1 MVSSRHCRDSAIK
14 RRRRETNSDIRDDK
28 VQETERLPANTPRI
42 LSRVLRDETRYL
54 RGSRM
59 KHLRALSTG
68 TLTAI
73 VALGLGLSAQTN
85 PAPTKAAPK
94 PAMAVAHKATQ
105 PPAAATTQPELTK
118 QYCVGCHS
126 DKGKAGGLSLV
137 AFDAAH
143 AEQNPEVAEKII
155 HKLRLGMMPP
165 PGMRRPDAAVLTDF
179 VTSLEN
185 KVDTAAATRPNP
197 GRRPFQ
203 RLNRAEYAHAVHD
216 LLDLDVDV
224 NAFLPP
230 DTLSAGYDN
239 IADVQTFSA
248 TLMEGYL
255 RAASRISTL
264 AVGDRNASPSE
275 FTVKVPRTES
285 QMRHVDGTPWGTRGG
300 LALDYTFPADGD
312 YSFRIMLH
320 GTPTGQLFGSVASRN
335 EQIDLSINGER
346 VALLDVDWK
355 MTETD
360 KTGLNLVTP
369 RVHVKAGPQHIAA
382 AFIQKFDGVV
392 DDLVAPIQ
400 YTLADTEYGDNAG
413 ITILPHVRDFSITGP
428 YKVTGVSDT
437 PSRRKVF
444 ICRPTSTADE
454 IPCARK
460 ILSSL
465 AGEAYRR
472 TPNNEDVESLMTF
485 YGEGRKGHDF
495 EAGIKAALQALLAS
509 PRFVFRFESTPTLAK
524 AGQSY
529 RVSDLDLASR
539 LSFFI
544 WNTVPDAELVK
555 VATAGT
561 LHTPAMLDKQVRRLL
576 ADPRAESL
584 STRFASQWL
593 RLQDVEKIHPDALLF
608 PGFDNELAESY
619 KRETQLFFDSI
630 VREDRNILDLL
641 NADYTFVNERIA
653 RVYGMPNIVGENF
666 RRVTVAD
673 ERRGILGQGSVL
685 MQTSVADRTSPV
697 QRGKWI
703 MEVLLGSPP
712 PAPPADVPP
721 LDDTKSATATGKPL
735 STRERMEE
743 HRKNP
748 ACASCHKVID
758 PLGLALD
765 NFDTLGAWRIKDN
778 GVAIDANGVL
788 YDGTKMNGPADL
800 RQALL
805 NHSEGL
811 IRNFTDNLM
820 SYGLGRRIEY
830 YDQPSIRAITKKA
843 AQNGNRFSSFVLGI
857 VNSPAFQMS
866 TAEAVTTTAQ

>member
-1 MVSSRHCRDSAIK
+1 MNKWIA
-14 RRRRETNSDIRDDK
+14 
-28 VQETERLPANTPRI
+28 A
-42 LSRVLRDETRYL
+42 
-54 RGSRM
+54 
-59 KHLRALSTG
+59 STG
-68 TLTAI
+68 TLVA
-73 VALGLGLSAQTN
+73 VAALGLGLSAQTTN
-85 PAPTKAAPK
+85 STPPAKTAPK
-94 PAMAVAHKATQ
+94 PAMAVAHKVA
-105 PPAAATTQPELTK
+105 PPAAATAAQPELTK

-126 DKGKAGGLSLV
+126 EKGKAGGLSLV
-137 AFDAAH
+137 SFEAAH
-143 AEQNPEVAEKII
+143 ADQNPEVAEKII

-165 PGMRRPDAAVLTDF
+165 AGMRRPDAAVLTQF
-179 VTSLEN
+179 VSGLEARI
-185 KVDTAAATRPNP
+185 DAASTAHPNP

-203 RLNRAEYAHAVHD
+203 RLNRAEYEHAVRD
-216 LLDLDVDV
+216 LLDLDIDV

-335 EQIDLSINGER
+335 EQIDVSINGER
-346 VALLDVDWK
+346 VALLDVNWK

-360 KTGLNLVTP
+360 KNGLNLVTP
-369 RVHVKAGPQHIAA
+369 RIHVKAGPQHLAA

-392 DDLVAPIQ
+392 DDLVSPID

-413 ITILPHVRDFSITGP
+413 ITILPHVRDFSVTGP

-444 ICRPTSTADE
+444 ICRPTSPADE

-460 ILSSL
+460 ILSNL
-465 AGEAYRR
+465 TGEAYRR
-472 TPNNEDVESLMTF
+472 TPNNEDVESLMEF

-509 PRFVFRFESTPTLAK
+509 PKFVFRFESTPPLVK
-524 AGQSY
+524 AGQTY
-529 RVSDLDLASR
+529 RISDIDLASR

-544 WNTVPDAELVK
+544 WNTVPDAELIK
-555 VATAGT
+555 LATAST
-561 LHTPAMLDKQVRRLL
+561 LHTPAVLDKQVRRML

-608 PGFDNELAESY
+608 PGFDNDLAASY
-619 KRETQLFFDSI
+619 KRETELFFDSI

-641 NADYTFVNERIA
+641 TADYTFVNERIA
-653 RVYGMPNIVGENF
+653 RVYKIPNIVGENF
-666 RRVTVAD
+666 RRVTVPD
-673 ERRGILGQGSVL
+673 ERRGILGQGSML

-712 PAPPADVPP
+712 PPPPQDPAPPP
-721 LDDTKSATATGKPL
+721 LEETKAATAGGKPL

-743 HRKNP
+743 HRKSP
-748 ACASCHKVID
+748 ACSSCHKVID

-765 NFDTLGAWRIKDN
+765 NFDVLGEWRIKDN
-778 GVAIDANGVL
+778 GVNVDSNGVL
-788 YDGTKMNGPADL
+788 YDGTKMTGPADL

-820 SYGLGRRIEY
+820 SYAIGRRIEY
-830 YDQPSIRAITKKA
+830 YDQPTIRAITKKA
-843 AQNGNRFSSFVLGI
+843 AQNGNRFSTFVLGI

>member
-1 MVSSRHCRDSAIK
+1 MTTFTVA
-14 RRRRETNSDIRDDK
+14 
-28 VQETERLPANTPRI
+28 
-42 LSRVLRDETRYL
+42 
-54 RGSRM
+54 G
-59 KHLRALSTG
+59 TG
-68 TLTAI
+68 TLAAVF
-73 VALGLGLSAQTN
+73 VALGLGLAAQT
-85 PAPTKAAPK
+85 PAPKKPLPK
-94 PAMAVAHKATQ
+94 PAMAVAHKAAASKVAPQ
-105 PPAAATTQPELTK
+105 PAAAPAPDLTR

-126 DKGKAGGLSLV
+126 EKGKAGGLSLV
-137 AFDAAH
+137 GFDATRAD
-143 AEQNPEVAEKII
+143 QNAEVAEKVI

-165 PGMRRPDAAVLTDF
+165 PGARRPDGAAVSQF
-179 VTSLEN
+179 
-185 KVDTAAATRPNP
+185 AAALETKIDAAAALRPNP

-203 RLNRAEYAHAVHD
+203 RLNRAEYARSVHQ
-216 LLDLDVDV
+216 LLDLDIDV

-239 IADVQTFSA
+239 IADVQTFSP

-255 RAASRISTL
+255 RAAGRISTL

-275 FTVKVPRTES
+275 ATFKVPRTQS
-285 QMRHVDGTPWGTRGG
+285 QMKHIDGTPWGTRGG
-300 LALDYTFPADGD
+300 IALTYTFPADGD
-312 YSFRIMLH
+312 YTFRIMLH
-320 GTPTGQLFGSVASRN
+320 GTPTGQLFGSVSSRT

-346 VALLDVDWK
+346 VALLDIDYK
-355 MTETD
+355 ISETD
-360 KTGLNLVTP
+360 KNGLNLLTP
-369 RVHVKAGPQHIAA
+369 RVHVKAGPQKLAA

-392 DDLVAPIQ
+392 DDLLAPID
-400 YTLADTEYGDNAG
+400 YTLSDTEYGDSAG

-428 YKVTGVSDT
+428 YTVTGVSDT

-444 ICRPTSTADE
+444 ICRPTSPADE
-454 IPCARK
+454 IPCARR
-460 ILSSL
+460 ILSGL

-472 TPNNEDVESLMTF
+472 TPNNEDVESLMEF
-485 YGEGRKGHDF
+485 YGNARKGHDF

-509 PRFVFRFESTPTLAK
+509 PKFVFRFESTPSMAK
-524 AGQSY
+524 PGSTY
-529 RVSDLDLASR
+529 RVTDLDLASR

-555 VATAGT
+555 VATAAT
-561 LHTPAMLDKQVRRLL
+561 LHTPAVLEKQVRRLL
-576 ADPRAESL
+576 ADPRAEAM

-608 PGFDNELAESY
+608 PGFDHELAESY
-619 KRETQLFFDSI
+619 TRETELFFDSI

-641 NADYTFVNERIA
+641 TADYTFVNERIA
-653 RVYGMPNIVGENF
+653 RVYRLPNIVGEQF
-666 RRVTVAD
+666 QRVTVPE

-685 MQTSVADRTSPV
+685 MQTAVADRTSPV

-721 LDDTKSATATGKPL
+721 LEETKAATATGKSL

-748 ACASCHKVID
+748 QCASCHKVID
-758 PLGLALD
+758 PLGLALE
-765 NFDTLGAWRIKDN
+765 NFDVLGAWRIKDN
-778 GVAIDANGVL
+778 GVAVDANGVL
-788 YDGTKMNGPADL
+788 YDGTRMNGPADL
-800 RQALL
+800 RAALL
-805 NHSEGL
+805 TKSDSL

-820 SYGLGRRIEY
+820 SFAIGRRIEY
-830 YDQPSIRAITKKA
+830 YDQPSIRAIAKKA

-866 TAEAVTTTAQ
+866 TAETATTTAQ

>member
-1 MVSSRHCRDSAIK
+1 MTKFTA
-14 RRRRETNSDIRDDK
+14 
-28 VQETERLPANTPRI
+28 A
-42 LSRVLRDETRYL
+42 
-54 RGSRM
+54 
-59 KHLRALSTG
+59 STA

-73 VALGLGLSAQTN
+73 VALGLGLSAQTT
-85 PAPTKAAPK
+85 PAPAKAAPK
-94 PAMAVAHKATQ
+94 PALAVAHKAAAPQ
-105 PPAAATTQPELTK
+105 PAATAPQPDITK
-118 QYCVGCHS
+118 QYCIGCHS
-126 DKGKAGGLSLV
+126 EKGKAGGLSLV
-137 AFDAAH
+137 SFDATH
-143 AEQNPEVAEKII
+143 AEQNAEVSEKII

-165 PGMRRPDAAVLTDF
+165 PGMRRPDAAVLSQF
-179 VTSLEN
+179 VTSLES
-185 KVDTAAATRPNP
+185 KVDAAAAVHPNP

-203 RLNRAEYAHAVHD
+203 RLNRAEYAHSVRD
-216 LLDLDVDV
+216 LLDLDIDV

-255 RAASRISTL
+255 RAAARISTL

-312 YSFRIMLH
+312 YSFRVMLH

-346 VALLDVDWK
+346 VALMDIDWK

-360 KTGLNLVTP
+360 KNGLNLVTP

-392 DDLVAPIQ
+392 DDLVSPID

-472 TPNNEDVESLMTF
+472 TPNNEDVESLMEF
-485 YGEGRKGHDF
+485 YGNARKGHDF

-509 PRFVFRFESTPTLAK
+509 PKFVFRFESTPTLAK
-524 AGQSY
+524 AGQTY

-561 LHTPAMLDKQVRRLL
+561 LHTPAVLDKQVHRML

-608 PGFDNELAESY
+608 PGFDNELAASY
-619 KRETQLFFDSI
+619 KRETELFFDSI

-641 NADYTFVNERIA
+641 TADYTFVNERIA
-653 RVYGMPNIVGENF
+653 RVYRMPNIVGENF
-666 RRVTVAD
+666 RRVTLPD
-673 ERRGILGQGSVL
+673 ERRGILGQGSML
-685 MQTSVADRTSPV
+685 MQTAVADRTSPV

-712 PAPPADVPP
+712 PPPPADVPP
-721 LDDTKSATATGKPL
+721 FDDTKAATATGKPL

-748 ACASCHKVID
+748 ACQSCHKVID

-778 GVAIDANGVL
+778 GVGIDSNGVL
-788 YDGTKMNGPADL
+788 YDGTKMSGPADL

-805 NHSEGL
+805 NHSEGV

-820 SYGLGRRIEY
+820 SYAIGRRIEY
-830 YDQPSIRAITKKA
+830 YDQPSVRVITRKA
-843 AQNGNRFSSFVLGI
+843 AQNGNHFSSFVLGI

>member
-1 MVSSRHCRDSAIK
+1 MTKFTAV
-14 RRRRETNSDIRDDK
+14 
-28 VQETERLPANTPRI
+28 
-42 LSRVLRDETRYL
+42 
-54 RGSRM
+54 
-59 KHLRALSTG
+59 STG

-73 VALGLGLSAQTN
+73 VALGLGLSAQSTTARAN
-85 PAPTKAAPK
+85 PAPK
-94 PAMAVAHKATQ
+94 PVLAVAHKAAAPQ
-105 PPAAATTQPELTK
+105 PAATAPQPDLTK

-126 DKGKAGGLSLV
+126 EKGHAGGLSLV
-137 AFDAAH
+137 SFDPSKAGQSADVS
-143 AEQNPEVAEKII
+143 EVAEKVI

-165 PGMRRPDAAVLTDF
+165 PGARRPDGAVLSDF
-179 VTSLEN
+179 ATSLEN
-185 KVDTAAATRPNP
+185 RIDAAAVVKPNP

-203 RLNRAEYAHAVHD
+203 RLNRAEYGRSVHE

-300 LALDYTFPADGD
+300 VALDYTFPADGD

-346 VALLDVDWK
+346 VALMDVDWK
-355 MTETD
+355 ISETD
-360 KTGLNLVTP
+360 KNGLNLLTP
-369 RVHVKAGPQHIAA
+369 RIHIKAGPQHIAA

-392 DDLVAPIQ
+392 DDLVSPID

-413 ITILPHVRDFSITGP
+413 ITVLPHVRDFSITGP

-472 TPNNEDVESLMTF
+472 TPNNEDVESLMEF

-509 PRFVFRFESTPTLAK
+509 PKFVFRFESTPTLAK
-524 AGQSY
+524 AGQTY
-529 RVSDLDLASR
+529 RVSDIDLASR

-555 VATAGT
+555 VATANT
-561 LHTPAMLDKQVRRLL
+561 LHTPAMLDKQVKRML

-608 PGFDNELAESY
+608 PAFDNELTESY
-619 KRETQLFFDSI
+619 IRETQLFFDSI
-630 VREDRNILDLL
+630 VREDRNILDLFT
-641 NADYTFVNERIA
+641 ADYSFINERIA
-653 RVYGMPNIVGENF
+653 RAYRIPNVVGENF
-666 RRVTVAD
+666 RRVSMPA
-673 ERRGILGQGSVL
+673 ERRGIFGQGSML

-703 MEVLLGSPP
+703 MEVLLDSPP
-712 PAPPADVPP
+712 PPPPADVPP
-721 LDDTKSATATGKPL
+721 FDDTKAATATGKPL

-748 ACASCHKVID
+748 ACQSCHKVID

-765 NFDTLGAWRIKDN
+765 NFDTLGSWRIKDN

-788 YDGTKMNGPADL
+788 YDGTKMSGPADL
-800 RQALL
+800 RAALL
-805 NHSEGL
+805 TKSDAL
-811 IRNFTDNLM
+811 IRVFTANLM
-820 SYGLGRRIEY
+820 SYGIGRRIEY
-830 YDQPSIRAITKKA
+830 YDQPSIRVIAKKA
-843 AQNGNRFSSFVLGI
+843 AQNGNHFSSFVLGI

-866 TAEAVTTTAQ
+866 TAEAVTTTAAQ

>member
-1 MVSSRHCRDSAIK
+1 MTKFTVA
-14 RRRRETNSDIRDDK
+14 
-28 VQETERLPANTPRI
+28 
-42 LSRVLRDETRYL
+42 
-54 RGSRM
+54 
-59 KHLRALSTG
+59 STG

-73 VALGLGLSAQTN
+73 VALGLGLSAQSTTA
-85 PAPTKAAPK
+85 PAKPAPK
-94 PAMAVAHKATQ
+94 PALAVAHKIAAPQ
-105 PPAAATTQPELTK
+105 PAATAPQPDLTK

-126 DKGKAGGLSLV
+126 EKGKAGGLSLV
-137 AFDAAH
+137 SFDPAH
-143 AEQNPEVAEKII
+143 ADQTADVAEKII

-165 PGMRRPDAAVLTDF
+165 PGMKRPDEGVLSQF
-179 VTSLEN
+179 ATSLEA
-185 KVDTAAATRPNP
+185 KVDAAAVMHPNP
-197 GRRPFQ
+197 GRRGFQ
-203 RLNRAEYAHAVHD
+203 RLNRAEYAHSVRD
-216 LLDLDVDV
+216 LLDLDIDV

-255 RAASRISTL
+255 RAAARISTL

-300 LALDYTFPADGD
+300 LSLDYTFPADGD
-312 YSFRIMLH
+312 YSFRVMLH
-320 GTPTGQLFGSVASRN
+320 GTPTGQLFGSVASRS

-346 VALLDVDWK
+346 VALMDVDWK

-360 KTGLNLVTP
+360 TAGLNLVTP
-369 RVHVKAGPQHIAA
+369 RVHIKAGPQHIAA

-392 DDLVAPIQ
+392 DDLVSPID

-444 ICRPTSTADE
+444 ICRPTSPADE

-472 TPNNEDVESLMTF
+472 TPNNEDVESLMEF
-485 YGEGRKGHDF
+485 YGNGRKGHDF

-509 PRFVFRFESTPTLAK
+509 PKFVFRFESTPTLAK
-524 AGQSY
+524 AGQTY

-539 LSFFI
+539 LSFFV

-561 LHTPAMLDKQVRRLL
+561 LHTPAVLEKQVRRML

-608 PGFDNELAESY
+608 PGFDNELAASY
-619 KRETQLFFDSI
+619 KRETELFFDSI
-630 VREDRNILDLL
+630 VREDRSVLDLL
-641 NADYTFVNERIA
+641 TADYTFVNERIA
-653 RVYGMPNIVGENF
+653 RVYRMPNIVGENF
-666 RRVTVAD
+666 RRVTVPD
-673 ERRGILGQGSVL
+673 ERRGIFGQGSML
-685 MQTSVADRTSPV
+685 MQTAVADRTSPV

-712 PAPPADVPP
+712 PPPPADVPP
-721 LDDTKSATATGKPL
+721 FDDTKAATATGKPL

-748 ACASCHKVID
+748 ACQSCHKVID

-778 GVAIDANGVL
+778 GVGIDSNGVL
-788 YDGTKMNGPADL
+788 YDGTKMSGPADL

-805 NHSEGL
+805 KHSEGL

-820 SYGLGRRIEY
+820 SYAIGRRIEY
-830 YDQPSIRAITKKA
+830 YDQPSIRAITRKA
-843 AQNGNRFSSFVLGI
+843 AQNGNHFSSFVLGI

-866 TAEAVTTTAQ
+866 TAEAVTTTAAQ

>member
-1 MVSSRHCRDSAIK
+1 MVS
-14 RRRRETNSDIRDDK
+14 
-28 VQETERLPANTPRI
+28 
-42 LSRVLRDETRYL
+42 
-54 RGSRM
+54 
-59 KHLRALSTG
+59 KHLFRTLSFSATLAALS
-68 TLTAI
+68 
-73 VALGLGLSAQTN
+73 LGLAAQTA
-85 PAPTKAAPK
+85 PAKKSGPAVQKPALAVSHKAAPS
-94 PAMAVAHKATQ
+94 AT
-105 PPAAATTQPELTK
+105 AAAPQPDLTK
-118 QYCVGCHS
+118 QYCIGCHS
-126 DKGKAGGLSLV
+126 EKGKAGGLSLV
-137 AFDAAH
+137 AFDPSH
-143 AEQNPEVAEKII
+143 VDQNAEVAEKII

-165 PGMRRPDAAVLTDF
+165 PGARRPDGEVLTAF
-179 VTSLEN
+179 VSSLET
-185 KVDTAAATRPNP
+185 KIDTAAALHPTP

-203 RLNRAEYAHAVHD
+203 RLNRAEYARSVHD
-216 LLDLDVDV
+216 LLDLDIDV
-224 NAFLPP
+224 NAYLPP
-230 DTLSAGYDN
+230 DTMSAGYDN

-255 RAASRISTL
+255 RAAARISTL

-275 FTVKVPRTES
+275 FTVKIPRTQS
-285 QMRHVDGTPWGTRGG
+285 QMKHVDGTPWGTRGG

-312 YSFRIMLH
+312 YTFRIMLH

-360 KTGLNLVTP
+360 KNGLNLVTP
-369 RVHVKAGPQHIAA
+369 RIHVKAGPQHLAA

-392 DDLVAPIQ
+392 DDLVSPID

-413 ITILPHVRDFSITGP
+413 ITILPHVRDFAITGP
-428 YKVTGVSDT
+428 FKVTGVSDT

-444 ICRPTSTADE
+444 ICRPTSPADE
-454 IPCARK
+454 IPCARR

-472 TPNNEDVESLMTF
+472 TPNNEDVESLMEF
-485 YGEGRKGHDF
+485 YGDARKGHDF

-509 PRFVFRFESTPTLAK
+509 PKFVFRFESTPSMAK
-524 AGQSY
+524 PGQTY
-529 RVSDLDLASR
+529 RISDLDLASR
-539 LSFFI
+539 LSFFL

-555 VATAGT
+555 VATANT
-561 LHTPAMLDKQVRRLL
+561 LHTPAVLEKQVRRLL
-576 ADPRAESL
+576 ADPRAESI
-584 STRFASQWL
+584 STRFAAQWL

-619 KRETQLFFDSI
+619 KRETELFFDSI
-630 VREDRNILDLL
+630 VREDRNVLDLL
-641 NADYTFVNERIA
+641 TADYSFVNERIA
-653 RVYGMPNIVGENF
+653 RAYHMPNIVGENF
-666 RRVTVAD
+666 RRVQVAD

-712 PAPPADVPP
+712 PPPPENVP
-721 LDDTKSATATGKPL
+721 LFDATAAVTANGKPL

-748 ACASCHKVID
+748 ACTSCHKVMD

-765 NFDTLGAWRIKDN
+765 NFDTLGEWRIKDN
-778 GVAIDANGVL
+778 GVPVDSNGVL
-788 YDGTKMNGPADL
+788 YDGTKITGPADL

-805 NHSEGL
+805 NHSEAL
-811 IRNFTDNLM
+811 IRNFTNNLM
-820 SYGLGRRIEY
+820 SYALGRRIEY
-830 YDQPSIRAITKKA
+830 YDQPTIRLITKKA
-843 AQNGNRFSSFVLGI
+843 AQNGNRFSSFVMGI

-866 TAEAVTTTAQ
+866 TAEAVTSTAAQ

>member
-1 MVSSRHCRDSAIK
+1 MTKFTA
-14 RRRRETNSDIRDDK
+14 
-28 VQETERLPANTPRI
+28 A
-42 LSRVLRDETRYL
+42 
-54 RGSRM
+54 
-59 KHLRALSTG
+59 STA

-73 VALGLGLSAQTN
+73 VALGLGLSAQTT
-85 PAPTKAAPK
+85 PAPAKAAPK
-94 PAMAVAHKATQ
+94 PALAVAHKAAAPQ
-105 PPAAATTQPELTK
+105 PAATAPQPDITK
-118 QYCVGCHS
+118 QYCIGCHS
-126 DKGKAGGLSLV
+126 EKGKAGGLSLV
-137 AFDAAH
+137 SFDATH
-143 AEQNPEVAEKII
+143 AEQNAEVSEKII

-165 PGMRRPDAAVLTDF
+165 PGMRRPDAAVLSQF
-179 VTSLEN
+179 VTSLES
-185 KVDTAAATRPNP
+185 KVDAAAAVHPNP

-203 RLNRAEYAHAVHD
+203 RLNRAEYAHSVRD
-216 LLDLDVDV
+216 LLDLDIDV

-255 RAASRISTL
+255 RAAARISTL

-312 YSFRIMLH
+312 YSFRVMLH

-346 VALLDVDWK
+346 VALMDIDWK

-360 KTGLNLVTP
+360 KNGLNLVTP

-392 DDLVAPIQ
+392 DDLVSPID

-472 TPNNEDVESLMTF
+472 TPNNEDVESLMEF
-485 YGEGRKGHDF
+485 YGNARKGHDF

-509 PRFVFRFESTPTLAK
+509 PKFVFRFESTPTLAK
-524 AGQSY
+524 AGQTY

-561 LHTPAMLDKQVRRLL
+561 LHTPAVLDKQVHRML

-608 PGFDNELAESY
+608 PGFDNELAASY
-619 KRETQLFFDSI
+619 KRETELFFDSI

-641 NADYTFVNERIA
+641 TADYTFVNERIA
-653 RVYGMPNIVGENF
+653 RVYRMPNIVGENF
-666 RRVTVAD
+666 RRVTLPD
-673 ERRGILGQGSVL
+673 ERRGILGQGSML
-685 MQTSVADRTSPV
+685 MQTAVADRTSPV

-712 PAPPADVPP
+712 PPPPADVPP
-721 LDDTKSATATGKPL
+721 FDDTKAATATGKPL

-748 ACASCHKVID
+748 ACQSCHKVID

-778 GVAIDANGVL
+778 GVGIDSNGVL
-788 YDGTKMNGPADL
+788 YDGTKMSGPADL

-805 NHSEGL
+805 NHSEGV

-820 SYGLGRRIEY
+820 SYAIGRRIEY
-830 YDQPSIRAITKKA
+830 YDQPSIRVITRKA
-843 AQNGNRFSSFVLGI
+843 AQNGNHFSSFVLGI